1 MAEVLETSHSEM
13 KTTQTQHLLILML
26 ATDGSLD
33 RNVPPYQKRILLTSS
48 GETDTTGKKDFFP
61 VKEISQYLL
70 PADRTSRR
78 NPGSSGDKTH

>member
-26 ATDGSLD
+26 ATEGSLD
-33 RNVPPYQKRILLTSS
+33 RKVPPYQKGVLLTSS
-48 GETDTTGKKDFFP
+48 DETDTTGKKDFFP
-61 VKEISQYLL
+61 AKETSQYLS

-78 NPGSSGDKTH
+78 NPGSSGNKSQ